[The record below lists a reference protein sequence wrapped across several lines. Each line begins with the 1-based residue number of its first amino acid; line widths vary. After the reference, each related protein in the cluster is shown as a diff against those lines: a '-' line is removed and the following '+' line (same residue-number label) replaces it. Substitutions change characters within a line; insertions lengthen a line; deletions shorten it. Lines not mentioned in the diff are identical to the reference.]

1 MNEEDNDYLK
11 ASDVFEEGV
20 LRKAVS
26 CPIIRDRFT
35 SLEAVS
41 QAIKLE
47 GVKECGL
54 ILGIDY
60 TLSNRMQGQKTFGG
74 KSLHDVSSPVFNPY
88 QQIICIFGETLE
100 SFDDDGMIPV
110 FGFGDAKTKGESVFS
125 LKAVGDCKGFDE
137 VLNTYNMVTPTIK
150 MSGPTN
156 LAPLIK
162 KAIEIC
168 KETEKYHILVIAADG
183 QVTDEVQTKEALV
196 EASKFPLSI
205 VMIGVG
211 DGPWETMEEF
221 DDDLPERN
229 FDNFQFVNFHE
240 VMSSNARNPQAALAL
255 HALME
260 IPDQYKA
267 IKELGL
273 LKL

>member
-1 MNEEDNDYLK
+1 MSEEDYDYMK
-11 ASDVFEEGV
+11 GSDVFEEGV

-35 SLEAVS
+35 TLEEVS
-41 QAIKLE
+41 KAIKLE

-60 TLSNRMQGQKTFGG
+60 TISNRMQGQKTFGG
-74 KSLHDVSSPVFNPY
+74 KSLHDVSSPAVNPY

-100 SFDDDGMIPV
+100 AFDDDGMIPV
-110 FGFGDAKTKGESVFS
+110 FGFGDAKTKGKAVFS
-125 LKAVGDCKGFDE
+125 LKETGNCKGFNE
-137 VLNTYNMVTPTIK
+137 VLDIYNAVTPTVA

-168 KETEKYHILVIAADG
+168 KETKKYHILVIAADG
-183 QVTDEVQTKEALV
+183 QVTDEMMTREALV
-196 EASKFPLSI
+196 EASNYPLSI
-205 VMIGVG
+205 VMVGVG
-211 DGPWETMEEF
+211 DGPWELMEEF
-221 DDDLPERN
+221 DDGLPERN
-229 FDNFQFVNFHE
+229 FDNFQFVNFNE
-240 VMSSNARNPQAALAL
+240 VMSSNVRNPQAALAL
-255 HALME
+255 QALME

-267 IKELGL
+267 IRELGL
-273 LKL
+273 LE

>member
-1 MNEEDNDYLK
+1 MSEEDYDYMK
-11 ASDVFEEGV
+11 GSDVFEEGV

-35 SLEAVS
+35 TLEEVS
-41 QAIKLE
+41 KAIKLE

-60 TLSNRMQGQKTFGG
+60 TISNRMQGQKTFGG
-74 KSLHDVSSPVFNPY
+74 KSLHDVSSPAVNPY

-100 SFDDDGMIPV
+100 AFDDDGMIPV
-110 FGFGDAKTKGESVFS
+110 FGFGDAKTKGKAVFS
-125 LKAVGDCKGFDE
+125 LKETGNCKGFNE
-137 VLNTYNMVTPTIK
+137 VLDIYNAVTPTVA

-168 KETEKYHILVIAADG
+168 KETKKYHILVIAADG
-183 QVTDEVQTKEALV
+183 QVTDEMMTREALV
-196 EASKFPLSI
+196 EASNYPLSI
-205 VMIGVG
+205 VMVGVG
-211 DGPWETMEEF
+211 DGPWEVMEEF
-221 DDDLPERN
+221 DDGLPERN
-229 FDNFQFVNFHE
+229 FDNFQFVNFNE

-255 HALME
+255 QALME

-267 IKELGL
+267 IRELGL
-273 LKL
+273 LE